1 MGIRLLLEDRVL
13 VQPQQEEKTLGGIVI
28 PSAAQQK
35 SDTGVVKSV
44 GAGRRDEKGQLV
56 PMTVKVG
63 DKVMY
68 GKYSGTEV
76 KVEGETMMIVSEKD
90 IIGIL
95 D

>member
-1 MGIRLLLEDRVL
+1 MGIRLLDDRVL
-13 VQPQQEEKTLGGIVI
+13 VHPQQEEKSLGGIVI
-28 PSAAQQK
+28 PTAAQQK
-35 SDTGVVKSV
+35 SDTGIVKAV
-44 GAGRRDEKGQLV
+44 GVGRRDDKGQLV

-68 GKYSGTEV
+68 GKYSGTEI
-76 KVEGETMMIVSEKD
+76 KLDGETMMIVNEKD